1 MEYGR
6 TTRNFVTRQ
15 FIALYS
21 ASAAHP
27 PILISYTLLRTQDVS
42 RYLGCRLIRKDGVMG
57 LIVLGPQPLPRPLS
71 ELASREEVITWLTRV
86 FLCTVVPGSSAFSA
100 FRARLPNNLVAFVQ
114 LLIHLQEVGFPSHW
128 LSDFLQSILSDSL
141 VTNIAPYRGKW
152 PIPVSE
158 ITRRVRSRK
167 VRLDPWRAEL
177 ETILATAY
185 EGIPFMVPLPSD
197 FASAHVDI
205 GIYEAKI
212 EEASHGFGLPT
223 DDPVVFL
230 MLYRPGPDIIGPKEL
245 VQSVPALLEGLKK
258 PAPGNMFILTAQDV
272 FDLPGKK
279 VRWRISR
286 KRARMMKE
294 QGWCLV
300 ACRTDTQAPCKIYT
314 RKFYISMI

>member
-1 MEYGR
+1 
-6 TTRNFVTRQ
+6 
-15 FIALYS
+15 LYA
-21 ASAAHP
+21 ASAAHLL
-27 PILISYTLLRTQDVS
+27 ILISYTLLRTQDVPQ
-42 RYLGCRLIRKDGVMG
+42 YLGCRLIRKDGVMG
-57 LIVLGPQPLPRPLS
+57 LIVLGPQSLPRPLS

-86 FLCTVVPGSSAFSA
+86 FLCTVVPGSGGLGV
-100 FRARLPNNLVAFVQ
+100 FRARLPNNLVAFVK

-141 VTNIAPYRGKW
+141 VTNIAPYHGKW

-158 ITRRVRSRK
+158 IARRVRSRK

-185 EGIPFMVPLPSD
+185 EGIPFMVSLPSD
-197 FASAHVDI
+197 FTSTHADI
-205 GIYEAKI
+205 GIYEAKL
-212 EEASHGFGLPT
+212 EEASYGFGSLPNLPT

-258 PAPGNMFILTAQDV
+258 PAPGNTFILTAQDV

-300 ACRTDTQAPCKIYT
+300 AYRTDTQEPCKIYT
-314 RKFYISMI
+314 RRLYISMI